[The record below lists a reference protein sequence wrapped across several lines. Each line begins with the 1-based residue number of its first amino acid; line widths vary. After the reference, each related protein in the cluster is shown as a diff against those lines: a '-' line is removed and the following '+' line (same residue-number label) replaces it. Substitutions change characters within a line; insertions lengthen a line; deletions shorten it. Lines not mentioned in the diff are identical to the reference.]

1 MPGFLKY
8 DHIYYTLAIPTYYIV
23 CFFFM
28 LMHCTFLSLFFRNA
42 SVFIVDPED
51 RTVEINETDVE
62 LTCTPGL
69 ETEQVII
76 WEIFLRNGTF
86 WTVTGSDSDIQL
98 RR

>member
-1 MPGFLKY
+1 MYVFFYAYAL
-8 DHIYYTLAIPTYYIV
+8 YISV
-23 CFFFM
+23 
-28 LMHCTFLSLFFRNA
+28 TFFFRNA